1 MGRYADLARPLQR
14 KKQMQNR
21 SPNPSSG
28 VTRLTACVQSLSVSA
43 PASSKLLHATVLA
56 AVLACAGSTFAGT
69 PIVVVPALPPPPK
82 PVLAAPPKPAVP
94 ADKATLKK
102 AELNQTVFAAPGNI
116 TLAAML
122 TADHPSST
130 NCSFY
135 ANVYTAVD
143 GDNSISTA
151 VGSPTVL
158 TGSLSGLVG
167 PVKADLPHGKYRID
181 FSVKDEA
188 NSACKGST
196 SANFEVKRM
205 VLPVGQAEP
214 VVNIITVYTELA
226 TDKTLKVSGLAAT
239 PGTCDKM
246 TVDIDGKK
254 KELTNIKFPW
264 VDFPIPG
271 NDGIY
276 PHVDGKHTLTLTGG
290 SAHCK
295 GSATSVFGT
304 VVDAHISNAFV
315 ELSADKTVKLSVLAL
330 VPAVCE
336 KMTIDIDGKKKEVGS
351 VKFPLEG
358 YAIPMGDSIYPQTGG
373 KHTLTVTGDSPHCKG
388 TASAVFGTVVAAPP
402 SIGMFSNFAFTNMD
416 SGGVHYLAGQ
426 PLQMDIF
433 GSGVCSLDVAIS
445 DKKTGAQWTRR
456 VNANFASGKPFHYV
470 GDLNMPKF
478 GHFINA
484 HFLPLG
490 TDDLDKEIDNDNTFV
505 VTVAPASAANAIC
518 TGQAKLAD
526 YRTHCRDAKGC
537 YPSGGASPA
546 PQAGKAPDA
555 GPAKGNPKSALKGHA
570 TGFTVS
576 GFTEGKADGKM
587 TLEGVGTCA
596 IRMSVYD
603 LAVKDRPIRVDSG
616 PNGSASPIAF
626 PFSVSNLGPLKA
638 GKYRA
643 DAQAFDKSVCEVQGP
658 LISGSSVGWYFEFQV
673 GNGVSDGKPNGS
685 SGNSGGVP
693 PAGGLPGAPKPA
705 TGNITD
711 LQVPGGSF
719 AADETQRLQVS
730 GSGGCAADLRLWN
743 TAYGGNFDNAN
754 NPYPVG
760 PLALAAS
767 PSLYNGTHFGTL
779 TEGSWTASV
788 TGKNGCTGSKTI
800 DFKVTAKASTSEV
813 KGKPTLSLD
822 QQPQSGGV
830 FKKSKD
836 SNIGFKVSLPP
847 SIKALAGKGVGCC
860 EVEFNYKN
868 SYGGWAVA
876 SGSPYSDPSWTNSKT
891 LPSVTTSMSV
901 SGFKVSG
908 EGAMEWRMKV
918 RAYLSKTQFDWSD
931 WLEFK
936 VDQN

>member
-1 MGRYADLARPLQR
+1 MLVSPHMPNGATSLAP
-14 KKQMQNR
+14 
-21 SPNPSSG
+21 
-28 VTRLTACVQSLSVSA
+28 
-43 PASSKLLHATVLA
+43 KLLHATVLA
-56 AVLACAGSTFAGT
+56 AVLACTGSAFAGT
-69 PIVVVPALPPPPK
+69 PIVVVPTLPAPPK

-94 ADKATLKK
+94 VEKATLKK

-122 TADHPSST
+122 TGDHSSTT

-135 ANVYTAVD
+135 ANVYNAVD
-143 GDNSISTA
+143 GDNAISTA
-151 VGSPTVL
+151 VGLPTAL
-158 TGSLSGLVG
+158 TGSLPGLVG
-167 PVKADLPHGKYRID
+167 PVKADLQHGKYRID

-188 NSACKGST
+188 NSACKGSA

-205 VLPVGQAEP
+205 ALPVGQAEP
-214 VVNIITVYTELA
+214 VVNIITVYSELA
-226 TDKTLKVSGLAAT
+226 ADKTLKVSALAST
-239 PGTCDKM
+239 PGSCDKM

-264 VDFPIPG
+264 VDYSIPG
-271 NDGIY
+271 NDSIY
-276 PHVDGKHTLTLTGG
+276 PQVSGKHTLTLTGT

-295 GSATSVFGT
+295 GTATAVFGT
-304 VVDAHISNAFV
+304 VVDANISNAFV
-315 ELSADKTVKLSVLAL
+315 EVSADKALKLSVLAS
-330 VPAVCE
+330 VPSVCE
-336 KMTIDIDGKKKEVGS
+336 KMSIDIDGKKKEAS
-351 VKFPLEG
+351 NVKFPLEG
-358 YAIPMGDSIYPQTGG
+358 YAIPVGDSIYPQTGG

-388 TASAVFGTVVAAPP
+388 VATAVFGTVVAAPP

-416 SGGVHYLAGQ
+416 SGGIHYLAGQ

-433 GSGVCSLDVAIS
+433 GSGSCPLDVAIS
-445 DKKTGAQWTRR
+445 DKKTGALWTRR
-456 VNANFASGKPFHYV
+456 VNASFPSGKPFHYV
-470 GDLNMPKF
+470 GDVNMPKF

-490 TDDLDKEIDNDNTFV
+490 TDSLDKEIDNDHTFV
-505 VTVAPASAANAIC
+505 VTVSPVSGANAIC

-537 YPSGGASPA
+537 YPSGSSSPA

-555 GPAKGNPKSALKGHA
+555 GPAKGSPKPGLKGHA

-596 IRMSVYD
+596 MRMRVYD
-603 LAVKDRPIRVDSG
+603 LAVKDEPIRVDSG

-658 LISGSSVGWYFEFQV
+658 LVSASSVGWYFDFQV

-685 SGNSGGVP
+685 SGNGGGVP
-693 PAGGLPGAPKPA
+693 PAGGLPSAPKPA

-719 AADETQRLQVS
+719 AEDETQRLQVS
-730 GSGGCAADLRLWN
+730 GSGGCAMDLKVSN
-743 TAYGGNFDNAN
+743 KSYGGSFDKTFDVK
-754 NPYPVG
+754 PQ
-760 PLALAAS
+760 ALAAS
-767 PSLYNGTHFGTL
+767 PSLYNGTHFDTL
-779 TEGSWTASV
+779 SEGSWTASV
-788 TGKNGCTGSKTI
+788 TGKSGCTGSRTI
-800 DFKVTAKASTSEV
+800 DFKVTAKTSTSIV

-822 QQPQSGGV
+822 QQPKSGGV
-830 FKKSKD
+830 FKKSD
-836 SNIGFKVSLPP
+836 SSIWFKVLLPQN
-847 SIKALAGKGVGCC
+847 IKDLAGKGVTCC
-860 EVEFNYKN
+860 DVEFNYKN

-876 SGSPYSDPSWTNSKT
+876 PNNPYGDTSWKSAITKPISDPV
-891 LPSVTTSMSV
+891 PMSV
-901 SGFKVSG
+901 SGFKVPG

-918 RAYLSKTQFDWSD
+918 RAILFKTQFDWSD